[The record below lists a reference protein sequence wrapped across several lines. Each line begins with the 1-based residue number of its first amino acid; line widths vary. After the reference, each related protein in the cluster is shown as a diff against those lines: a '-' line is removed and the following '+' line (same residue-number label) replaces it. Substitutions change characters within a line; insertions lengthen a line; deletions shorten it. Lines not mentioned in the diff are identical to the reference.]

1 MRHQIVG
8 VAGVGRPDYF
18 YLGSAMMSKN
28 YNRAMRGAGQ
38 KYPERIIPGFM
49 KARTLN
55 DRTSAGNAK
64 KKATDK

>member
-1 MRHQIVG
+1 
-8 VAGVGRPDYF
+8 
-18 YLGSAMMSKN
+18 MMSKN